1 MSDNSDNSDNVDSDV
16 STVEY
21 NTTYIRTKLLS
32 EDYYNSLDQNDN
44 TYIKCIKTNKL
55 IIITFLV
62 SLTIGIC
69 FVIVMYNR

>member
-1 MSDNSDNSDNVDSDV
+1 MSDNSDNVDSDV

-44 TYIKCIKTNKL
+44 TYIKCFKTNKL

-69 FVIVMYNR
+69 FVIFMYNK

>member
-1 MSDNSDNSDNVDSDV
+1 MSDNSDNADSDA

-21 NTTYIRTKLLS
+21 NTNYIRKKLLS
-32 EDYYNSLDQNDN
+32 EDYYNSLDQTDN

-69 FVIVMYNR
+69 FVFFMYNR

>member
-1 MSDNSDNSDNVDSDV
+1 MSDNSDNADSDA

-21 NTTYIRTKLLS
+21 NTKYIRKKLLS
-32 EDYYNSLDQNDN
+32 EDYYNSLDQTDN

>member
-1 MSDNSDNSDNVDSDV
+1 MSDNSDNADSDA

-21 NTTYIRTKLLS
+21 NTNYIRKKLLS
-32 EDYYNSLDQNDN
+32 EDYYNSLDQTDN

-55 IIITFLV
+55 IIISFLV

-69 FVIVMYNR
+69 FVFFMYN